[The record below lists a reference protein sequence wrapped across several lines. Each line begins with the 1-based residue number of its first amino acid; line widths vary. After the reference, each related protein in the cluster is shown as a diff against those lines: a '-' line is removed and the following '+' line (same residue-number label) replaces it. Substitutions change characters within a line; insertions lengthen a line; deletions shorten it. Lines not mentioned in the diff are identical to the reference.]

1 MICHGAQHRH
11 DGVVGVHLGLLKR
24 ENAQEVTTFVSH
36 EKTTLLG
43 RYDDE
48 VSVSFQ
54 YSVTLSF
61 YPLHVARS
69 CR

>member
-1 MICHGAQHRH
+1 M
-11 DGVVGVHLGLLKR
+11 HLGLLKR

-48 VSVSFQ
+48 ISVSFQ